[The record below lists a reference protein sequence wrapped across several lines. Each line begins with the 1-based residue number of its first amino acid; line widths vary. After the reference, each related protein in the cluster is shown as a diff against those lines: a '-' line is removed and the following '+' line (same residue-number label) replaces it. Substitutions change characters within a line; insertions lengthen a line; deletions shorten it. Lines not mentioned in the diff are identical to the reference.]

1 MTLKLATNVQ
11 CFWEPG
17 PAGLLG
23 GKARIYLQIGKKR
36 VYSDFR
42 LTRAQFMEKKERS
55 ATAPELYWKVGG
67 WNYWRFKDKWYAEN
81 DDLKP
86 DEVAAL
92 VNSYGLKLRKKIDEA
107 KTAAAANRVPDGSLR
122 EGIPQEVRQS
132 VWQRDSGK
140 CQQCGANTDLQFDH
154 VIPVSM
160 GGANT
165 ADNLQILCARCNRLK
180 GASL

>member
-1 MTLKLATNVQ
+1 MTLKPANDVQ

-23 GKARIYLQIGKKR
+23 GRAKVYLQIGKKR
-36 VYSDFR
+36 VYSDLR
-42 LTRAQFMEKKERS
+42 LTKADFMLKKERS
-55 ATAPELYWKVGG
+55 GIEPEFYWKVGG
-67 WNYWRFKDKWYAEN
+67 WNYWRFKDKWYVEN
-81 DDLKP
+81 DSLKP

-92 VNSYGLKLRKKIDEA
+92 VNSYGLKLKKRINEA
-107 KTAAAANRVPDGSLR
+107 KTVAAADRVPDGSLR
-122 EGIPQEVRQS
+122 EFIPVEVRQD
-132 VWQRDSGK
+132 VWQRDAGR
-140 CQQCGANTDLQFDH
+140 CQLCSATTDLQFDH

-165 ADNLQILCARCNRLK
+165 ADNLQVLCGTCNRRK